1 MRISHN
7 TTAPT
12 CLGTL
17 PNRRPTTI
25 RSSPDWEAPSS
36 GGNNLPSMIQT
47 TGHLCLRERPYINIW
62 VIERSLSEKLLVHQ
76 HDSNF
81 LSKKS
86 DLACC
91 HSADIYFNT
100 SRIQIGNVFS
110 EDKPLHRMIV
120 EGKNADPW
128 KHALLGKYK
137 MRTLKKKTQR
147 ERQNIWRR
155 ASAVQTD
162 RWLFWVHLGAI
173 SGACLECKAFFL
185 RTANAIFNQFLTPLG
200 IFAWCFRGLCR
211 LNVYRNIFK
220 SDGTTDTLNRVESR
234 IFNLGEFSAVFS
246 EPLTRNSRS

>member
-25 RSSPDWEAPSS
+25 RLSPDWEAPSS

-91 HSADIYFNT
+91 HSTDIYLNT

-137 MRTLKKKTQR
+137 MRTLKKKTER
-147 ERQNIWRR
+147 ERERERERDRTYGGEQAPSKPTDGCFECIWGRYQEL
-155 ASAVQTD
+155 AWNAK
-162 RWLFWVHLGAI
+162 H
-173 SGACLECKAFFL
+173 FFFGL
-185 RTANAIFNQFLTPLG
+185 PTQFL
-200 IFAWCFRGLCR
+200 ISF
-211 LNVYRNIFK
+211 
-220 SDGTTDTLNRVESR
+220 
-234 IFNLGEFSAVFS
+234 
-246 EPLTRNSRS
+246 